1 MENLKSLKQRAS
13 YDPICFA
20 EKFLGM
26 RLHDGQKKYLV
37 AAALGFPQIVKKLDK
52 GEAPELAEHIQRF
65 LPSEYDPNNY
75 ALIRRFLLSCANRW
89 GKSAVISILQLWALF
104 NKFGIVTQTELEWFN
119 IEYRTANI
127 APLSSLTEPVFKAMQ
142 SIMMSSYPIR
152 GENGIMRTNQCNI
165 EWFFLE
171 DRTINSPPYK
181 LFFANNS
188 YIEHLSLMGGKGDN
202 LQGKPYGLITYDE
215 APRTDHLQMELDN
228 SVLGRLLDW
237 TAPLHLLGT
246 PDQDSNSLIYYNDLY
261 KEGLARLKSSYTQE
275 GSIFE
280 NTFMTKEQIADH
292 VQMLDGNPLKDQML
306 HGKFIFGTQNIFDP
320 TDIAEAE
327 TDDLNDP
334 IPYKEGHKYAI
345 GIDTAMGNDEIVF
358 AVLDITEKPYQ
369 LVNMVAAKGNSRS
382 PQMHQFE
389 LAKLVDSYLDDR
401 NVEILIETWNGE
413 SARFYQ
419 DLPPYI
425 QAITR
430 TYGSW
435 QPSKIHTENK
445 NPVVNKTAT
454 IKKADIL
461 VALRKLLSAKEI
473 KLPKQNYELI
483 KQIYIYKEDDKKL
496 PTDRVIALCLAA
508 WLAEES
514 EKKVTTLQFVEL

>member
-1 MENLKSLKQRAS
+1 MDLKSLKKQAS
-13 YDPICFA
+13 YDPIVFA
-20 EKFLGM
+20 EEFLGM
-26 RLHDGQKKYLV
+26 RLHTGQKKFLI
-37 AAALGFPQIVKKLDK
+37 AAALGFPQIVEKLKK
-52 GEAPELAEHIQRF
+52 GEAPELEQYIKEF
-65 LPSEYDPNNY
+65 LPNEYDPGNY
-75 ALIRRFLLSCANRW
+75 VLIRRFLLSCANRW
-89 GKSAVISILQLWALF
+89 GKSAVIAILQLWTLF
-104 NKFGIVTQTELEWFN
+104 NKFGIRTETDAEWFN

-142 SIMMSSYPIR
+142 AIMKSTYSIR
-152 GENGIMRTNQCNI
+152 GEDGVMRTNKCQI
-165 EWFFLE
+165 EWFFMDE
-171 DRTINSPPYK
+171 KTINSPPYK

-215 APRTDHLQMELDN
+215 APRTDHLQLELDN

-292 VQMLDGNPLKDQML
+292 VQMLEGNPLKDQML

-320 TDIAEAE
+320 NDIAEAE
-327 TDDLNDP
+327 TDELNDP
-334 IPYKEGHKYAI
+334 IPYIQGHKYVI
-345 GIDTAMGNDEIVF
+345 GIDTAIGNDEMVY
-358 AVLDITEKPYQ
+358 AVLDITEKPYL
-369 LVNMVAAKGNSRS
+369 LVNMVAAKGNSKS
-382 PQMHQFE
+382 PQIHLMD
-389 LAKLVDSYLDDR
+389 LIKLVDSYLDNG

-425 QAITR
+425 QAITK

-435 QPSKIHTENK
+435 QPSKVRTENK
-445 NPVVNKTAT
+445 NPVINKTAT

-473 KLPKQNYELI
+473 KLPRQNYELI
-483 KQIYIYKEDDKKL
+483 KQVYIYKEDDKRL

-508 WLAEES
+508 WLADSNER
-514 EKKVTTLQFVEL
+514 KVTTLQFVEL